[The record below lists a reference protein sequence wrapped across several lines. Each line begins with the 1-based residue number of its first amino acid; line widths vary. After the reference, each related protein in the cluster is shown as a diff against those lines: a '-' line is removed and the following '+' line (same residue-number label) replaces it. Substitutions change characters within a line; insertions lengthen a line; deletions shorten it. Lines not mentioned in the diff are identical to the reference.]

1 MPDQSPEHFDP
12 TTAHILASTAFAR
25 KVGYLG
31 DRGSGFTNQT
41 GDIRL
46 PAEEPA
52 RRNPV
57 LTYQSSQAAN
67 MDYMQQ
73 NAFAFAS
80 QPQSQFIYPQV
91 QYQAFMTHAQQPVDD
106 FYMPYGGAEYAD
118 FADAGMMQD
127 EFGENQEI
135 STRPRLT
142 KEQAEILEAHFQ
154 ANHKPSSQLKRELA
168 IQTNLKLNR
177 VGNWFQNRR
186 AKAKQQKRQEEY
198 EAQHAATKPGSKE
211 PKDLVLAEISRRE
224 IISPRSSV
232 ASPTK
237 ESSTNSAAAS
247 VSTAQTSPSPVKVV
261 ENPKEASWNSLQRA
275 LGQAKAAQGQQVTQP
290 QATAMSSLEIPPQ
303 TASMQLPIRLNDS
316 HTASST
322 SSLPT
327 WPNRTAGTVPYPSP
341 ITFQD
346 TSFDFGFGDEVAEQT
361 PSQDP
366 TTIDPVADYGQESF
380 VVTPED
386 YRESLAT
393 PKGMHSHQSPMTALP
408 SPGLTMP
415 SYPGSRR
422 PSTTEDLSTN
432 FSHFALAS
440 DAPNMLPDQRVS
452 EGICPP
458 QSGPLDIAARR
469 KRPRPAALTSA
480 SLRSRS
486 YGAMTSASPT
496 FRQGI
501 MSPQAPHG
509 VRHVKSAG
517 QSLHSRYAGIRK
529 ASSAQRSPMCASTF
543 AEAEALNQLMAQQ
556 AMTTTPLGELAEPLL
571 SPDHMPSGYVI
582 DPEKNPFFAQAI
594 DMSNQYSMRPPQNLA
609 IAAASPPVTPMMAAF
624 MSRAQSQQS
633 LIPPASAPPQYAAFT
648 DYTPPYSAGPLTN
661 SSWSDCP
668 LTSPEIPS
676 FPVTHIASLGFPN
689 QCDGLS
695 GQFQQFVLPSDNK
708 SEVDFVSHVEQKKTE
723 FYIQEFPNQKEEH
736 AHVAQ
741 QLAQQKPK
749 NYVFANTAP
758 QDYTGT

>member
-1 MPDQSPEHFDP
+1 
-12 TTAHILASTAFAR
+12 
-25 KVGYLG
+25 
-31 DRGSGFTNQT
+31 
-41 GDIRL
+41 
-46 PAEEPA
+46 
-52 RRNPV
+52 
-57 LTYQSSQAAN
+57 

-91 QYQAFMTHAQQPVDD
+91 QYQTFMTHAQQPVDD
-106 FYMPYGGAEYAD
+106 FYMPYSGVEYAD
-118 FADAGMMQD
+118 FADAGMMHD
-127 EFGENQEI
+127 EFGEAQEI

-168 IQTNLKLNR
+168 IQTNLKLTR

-198 EAQHAATKPGSKE
+198 EAQHTAVKPGSKE
-211 PKDLVLAEISRRE
+211 QRNSVLAEVSTRE
-224 IISPRSSV
+224 AVSPRSSV

-247 VSTAQTSPSPVKVV
+247 VSTAQTSPSPIKVV
-261 ENPKEASWNSLQRA
+261 DNPKEASWNSLQRA
-275 LGQAKAAQGQQVTQP
+275 LGQAKAAQVQQVTQP
-290 QATAMSSLEIPPQ
+290 QAAAVSSLEVPTQPI
-303 TASMQLPIRLNDS
+303 SMQLPLRLNDPHMTS
-316 HTASST
+316 LT

-327 WPNRTAGTVPYPSP
+327 WPNRHPAAVPYPSP
-341 ITFQD
+341 IMLQD
-346 TSFDFGFGDEVAEQT
+346 TSFDFGFDDEVAEQDS
-361 PSQDP
+361 SQDP
-366 TTIDPVADYGQESF
+366 TTLDPVADYGQDSF

-386 YRESLAT
+386 FRESLPT
-393 PKGMHSHQSPMTALP
+393 PKGMHSHQSPITALP
-408 SPGLTMP
+408 SPGITMP

-422 PSTTEDLSTN
+422 PSATEDLSTN

-440 DAPNMLPDQRVS
+440 DAPNLVADQRIS
-452 EGICPP
+452 EGISPP

-543 AEAEALNQLMAQQ
+543 AEAEAFNQLMAQQ
-556 AMTTTPLGELAEPLL
+556 AIATTPLGELSEQLL
-571 SPDHMPSGYVI
+571 SPDHVSSGYVM
-582 DPEKNPFFAQAI
+582 DPEKNPFFAQPI
-594 DMSNQYSMRPPQNLA
+594 DVSNQYSMRPPQNLSLA
-609 IAAASPPVTPMMAAF
+609 TASPPVTPMMAAF

-633 LIPPASAPPQYAAFT
+633 LIPPASAPPQFAAFT

-661 SSWSDCP
+661 SSWSDAP
-668 LTSPEIPS
+668 LTSPEMPS
-676 FPVTHIASLGFPN
+676 FPATHIASLGFPH
-689 QCDGLS
+689 QCDGLN

-708 SEVDFVSHVEQKKTE
+708 SEVDYASHVDQKKME

>member
-1 MPDQSPEHFDP
+1 
-12 TTAHILASTAFAR
+12 
-25 KVGYLG
+25 
-31 DRGSGFTNQT
+31 
-41 GDIRL
+41 
-46 PAEEPA
+46 
-52 RRNPV
+52 
-57 LTYQSSQAAN
+57 

-91 QYQAFMTHAQQPVDD
+91 QYQAYMNHAQQPVDD
-106 FYMPYGGAEYAD
+106 FYMPYNGAEYAD

-127 EFGENQEI
+127 EFGETQEI

-168 IQTNLKLNR
+168 IQTNLKLTR

-198 EAQHAATKPGSKE
+198 EAQHAALKSGSKE
-211 PKDLVLAEISRRE
+211 PRDLVLAEVSARE
-224 IISPRSSV
+224 TASPRSSV
-232 ASPTK
+232 PSPTK
-237 ESSTNSAAAS
+237 ESSTNSTAAS
-247 VSTAQTSPSPVKVV
+247 VSTAQTSPSPIKVID
-261 ENPKEASWNSLQRA
+261 NPKEASWKSLQRA
-275 LGQAKAAQGQQVTQP
+275 LGQAKAAQIQQLTQP
-290 QATAMSSLEIPPQ
+290 QPAVMSSLDIPTQ
-303 TASMQLPIRLNDS
+303 AVSMQLPIRLNHP
-316 HTASST
+316 HTTSST
-322 SSLPT
+322 GSLAT
-327 WPNRTAGTVPYPSP
+327 WPNRTAGAVPYPSP

-346 TSFDFGFGDEVAEQT
+346 TSFDFGFDDEVAEQPPT
-361 PSQDP
+361 QDP
-366 TTIDPVADYGQESF
+366 TTGDPVADYAQESF

-386 YRESLAT
+386 FRENLAT
-393 PKGMHSHQSPMTALP
+393 PKGMHSQHSPITALP
-408 SPGLTMP
+408 SPGLAMP
-415 SYPGSRR
+415 SYPDSRR

-440 DAPNMLPDQRVS
+440 DAPTLLADQRIS

-501 MSPQAPHG
+501 MSPQAPHS

-543 AEAEALNQLMAQQ
+543 AEADAFNQLMAQQ
-556 AMTTTPLGELAEPLL
+556 AIATTPLGELSEPLL
-571 SPDHMPSGYVI
+571 SPDHISNGYVM
-582 DPEKNPFFAQAI
+582 DPEKNPYFAAPAI
-594 DMSNQYSMRPPQNLA
+594 DMSSQYSMRPPQSLPMA
-609 IAAASPPVTPMMAAF
+609 TASPPVTPMMAAF

-661 SSWSDCP
+661 SSWSDAP
-668 LTSPEIPS
+668 LTSPEMPS
-676 FPVTHIASLGFPN
+676 FPVTHIASLGFP
-689 QCDGLS
+689 QCDALN